1 VTAAHTGG
9 SACPSLDRV
18 YDALLRSGH
27 RPKLTR
33 GTHIQARCPCHEDR
47 TASLSVDWRPDRDG
61 MTVIH
66 CFACDA
72 SMTVQDFAAAVG
84 LEMTDLFD
92 AEPKARG
99 TGRAPGGSERA
110 KKNRLGP
117 RPARIAAPAAPR
129 AAAGAWEQVA
139 AYDYATVEGELVGQ
153 VVREERGSGD
163 AREKRFRQ
171 RRPDGQGW
179 AWEKPQTVVLY
190 RAPEVAAAIAQGR
203 TVWLCEGEKDA
214 DALTATGECATTN
227 AGGAG
232 SFTATHAGQLR
243 GARVVCVLDRDGAG
257 YRRAATVAQLTQGIA
272 VAVQFRLPAVSAEH
286 ADLTDHLQAGL
297 GLDELVLL
305 GPAEAALRAALA
317 GIEELRRS
325 VAVAKAEAGAQLQV
339 AERAQER
346 DAGRGAERREG
357 LARRWAVEAVRDAQK
372 AIDQAAAVDAT
383 VTLPDRAGLDELV
396 AEVHRAAQTV
406 AAAAVDL
413 SRRVGQEPPADL
425 TRRAL
430 GERPTAA
437 PATAAAA
444 GGAAA
449 QPVPVDGA
457 AGAAGS
463 GRGGRGVG
471 RVVQFPGGDDGRGS
485 GGGTG
490 PSVRVTQRR
499 FELLDGQIVR
509 WETSNGAD
517 RARLVLSP
525 PVTVVCVQR
534 PAGPSTLGASES
546 ARRAAAG
553 ADRSV
558 THYVLGYGDPVSGEE
573 LTHRVEAKDFD
584 SGRFLAA
591 FPIPLTFD
599 SRSSGRAE
607 VCDAIKAVTVAQRGA
622 IPIERIFT
630 ETGWAELPGGQVGFI
645 HAGGAVTAD
654 GTVPVS
660 AQLPGPLSFY
670 DLPDPTSDP
679 AVIGAAWRA
688 HVAPLLRRLPG
699 HVGAMIVGAALRAV
713 LGRTQSTTAV
723 VGRHQT
729 YKSVIASQA
738 MNFFGPDWSRNRP
751 TLSMSRTATTLNATR
766 NVFAA
771 AKNVLVFC
779 DDFAPDHGYA
789 EAAKRQGEVARM
801 LYNAETKV
809 ANDRNNT
816 THTGSSPNSSVITTA
831 EMPPP
836 PGSARDRV
844 AIVDVTPG
852 DMDLDTVFALD
863 TPESRE
869 ARALLGASLISWVAG
884 RLEERLAW
892 AGEQKHRNFLRLRRA
907 HPTATGRALE
917 PAADIEVGWQL
928 FGEFLLSTGAAEP
941 AEVDQML
948 TEAHTALGDNAERQE
963 DPDQPSDVN
972 ERIRRLL
979 VAAFT
984 ELAVHVTQIGG
995 RTPPLPDALLLGWR
1009 RLELSGPPQPG
1020 GYEEKFRLDAR
1031 GTQVGVVNDTGTR
1044 LYLHPGTLT
1053 SALKSLLARSGEGW
1067 DVDEAHVQLAL
1078 VDGGLLASAVEGAAQ
1093 PRVRYQL
1100 KRATAAG
1107 HGHKQRMWDVNL
1119 RGLFDEPAAPED
1131 TARPDGPGHGAP
1143 VGPAGLFGAAHPG
1156 RPQPLDDDETPG
1168 DQGGDGDTETGDDP
1182 AELPAAARA
1191 TAPLLVP
1198 APDALPDHPA
1208 PDPAPDP
1215 ARVSD
1220 PAGRP
1225 DTDSRPDT
1233 SGGIDRRPVITEKE
1247 ALVLE
1252 DRERVLRHLDIEPRQ
1267 FRAASGELVTW
1278 GVGDSDREPC
1288 EVCDQITGTVVVT
1301 AINLPV
1307 FVHPRCYARLDPAYQ
1322 QGPELVVPDL
1332 RATPPATTQ
1341 AVDTQAAAAAPTS
1354 PAQAPAPSVGAAD
1367 SPAPTATPPAPVP
1380 AATGTGPRD
1389 RSPARPAWAKPRPEP
1404 LRSEQPPP
1412 TTTRPVAPGPAAST
1426 SAVPAG
1432 GGDRAARR
1440 AAPEFTAAIAVA
1452 DVDGLH
1458 LPDGHTRPLPNP
1470 LEHAGQLAAAAT
1482 ELRLGNTL
1490 YAGKTARGSE
1500 AGQIWLTT
1508 ALCAQ
1513 LGLPTGLP
1521 EETRARTRALTV
1533 WAKASSW
1540 LTAAADAG
1548 WRYTGNAQGD
1558 LEDPPLVPWQKTW
1571 IPGSSKVNAVELVYQ
1586 PLVTSD
1592 RVESLLV
1599 LDPDDPAAE
1608 PGWPAPVA
1616 LARRLQA
1623 FADAAPVMFRRTPG
1637 VTGHEAVK
1645 QRSRGKKISVFDTE
1659 FPAFPDVA
1667 AAAGVE
1673 GVFLWGRE
1681 LTGAEQRMP
1690 VIHGY
1695 DARACYVAA
1704 CSSLELGV
1712 GQAEHRVGQ
1721 DAAVAWDPN
1730 GRVPGYW
1737 RVQAPGWEQ
1746 WGLPDPVD
1754 PGAAGRRAG
1763 QWQWVASPTLRLMR
1777 GELGWDVPVEEA
1789 WVWPTHTRH
1798 LDTWYEGWRDATATL
1813 RAAEDGGDPDAGA
1826 ARRLV
1831 KACYAASFGKF
1842 AAEDLADRQ
1851 SRLYRPD
1858 WAHTIRAQARANL
1871 YRQLLRAGE
1880 TTGRWPVAVD
1890 RDAVYYA
1897 ADDLDPVTAA
1907 PEGLNMTG
1915 RFGHLKPER
1924 SYPVAQWL
1932 TRADPGLP
1940 PIAGRVV
1947 DPPAAAVAER
1957 RAAQRAADQARNL
1970 SRARAAG

>member
-1 VTAAHTGG
+1 MTAAQSGG
-9 SACPSLDRV
+9 SLHPSLDRV
-18 YDALLRSGH
+18 HDALLRGGH
-27 RPKLTR
+27 RPKVTR

-72 SMTVQDFAAAVG
+72 SMTAQDFAAAVG

-92 AEPKARG
+92 AEPKTRG
-99 TGRAPGGSERA
+99 SGRAPGGPERA

-129 AAAGAWEQVA
+129 VAAGVWEQVT

-163 AREKRFRQ
+163 TREKRFRQ

-179 AWEKPQTVVLY
+179 VWEKPQTVVLY
-190 RAPEVAAAIAQGR
+190 RAPEVAAAIATDR

-214 DALTATGECATTN
+214 DALAAAGECATTN

-232 SFTATHAGQLR
+232 SFTASHAAQLR

-272 VAVQFRLPAVSAEH
+272 AAVQFRLPAVLAEH

-339 AERAQER
+339 AERARER
-346 DAGRGAERREG
+346 DSGRGAERREG

-372 AIDQAAAVDAT
+372 AIDLAAAVDAA
-383 VTLPDRAGLDELV
+383 VTLPERAGLDELV

-437 PATAAAA
+437 AATAAA

-449 QPVPVDGA
+449 QPAPVDGSPAA
-457 AGAAGS
+457 AGG
-463 GRGGRGVG
+463 GRGGRSGGG
-471 RVVQFPGGDDGRGS
+471 RVVQFPGGDDGRGA
-485 GGGTG
+485 GGGAG

-607 VCDAIKAVTVAQRGA
+607 VCDAIKAVTVGQSGA

-654 GTVPVS
+654 GTVLVS
-660 AQLPGPLSFY
+660 TQLPGPLSFY

-699 HVGAMIVGAALRAV
+699 HVGAMVVGAALRAV

-738 MNFFGPDWSRNRP
+738 MNFFGADWSRNRP

-771 AKNVLVFC
+771 ARNVLVFC

-844 AIVDVTPG
+844 AIVEVTPG

-863 TPESRE
+863 TRESRE

-884 RLEERLAW
+884 RLEDRLAW

-928 FGEFLLSTGAAEP
+928 FGEFLLATGAAEP

-1131 TARPDGPGHGAP
+1131 SAGPGGHCGP

-1156 RPQPLDDDETPG
+1156 RPQPLDEETPG
-1168 DQGGDGDTETGDDP
+1168 EQGGDGDTVTGEDP

-1208 PDPAPDP
+1208 ADHPAADPAPRT

-1220 PAGRP
+1220 LAGRP
-1225 DTDSRPDT
+1225 DTDSRPDAG
-1233 SGGIDRRPVITEKE
+1233 SGIDQRPVITEKE
-1247 ALVLE
+1247 SLVLE

-1278 GVGDSDREPC
+1278 GVGDTDQEPC

-1301 AINLPV
+1301 VINLPV
-1307 FVHPRCYARLDPAYQ
+1307 FVHPRCYARLDPTYQ

-1332 RATPPATTQ
+1332 RTAP
-1341 AVDTQAAAAAPTS
+1341 AAATAPAAGPLTTSNFERVLWPGGAPLTSPPPTS
-1354 PAQAPAPSVGAAD
+1354 
-1367 SPAPTATPPAPVP
+1367 VP
-1380 AATGTGPRD
+1380 AVAEAGQRD

-1404 LRSEQPPP
+1404 LRSQQPPP
-1412 TTTRPVAPGPAAST
+1412 TNAHSAGPAPAAAASP
-1426 SAVPAG
+1426 VPAG

-1440 AAPEFTAAIAVA
+1440 AAPEFTAAVAVA
-1452 DVDGLH
+1452 DVDGIH
-1458 LPDGHTRPLPNP
+1458 LPDGRTHPLPSP

-1482 ELRLGNTL
+1482 DLRLGNTL
-1490 YAGKTARGSE
+1490 YAGKTARGTE

-1533 WAKASSW
+1533 WAKANSW

-1558 LEDPPLVPWQKTW
+1558 LADPPLVPWQKTW
-1571 IPGSSKVNAVELVYQ
+1571 LPGSSNVRAVELVYQ
-1586 PLVTSD
+1586 PMVTFDRVQALLVT
-1592 RVESLLV
+1592 
-1599 LDPDDPAAE
+1599 DPDDPAAE
-1608 PGWPAPVA
+1608 PGWPAPAV

-1690 VIHGY
+1690 VVHGY

-1712 GQAEHRVGQ
+1712 GQAEHRAGP
-1721 DAAVAWDPN
+1721 DADAAWDPN

-1737 RVQAPGWEQ
+1737 RVQAPVWEQ

-1777 GELGWDVPVEEA
+1777 GELGWDVPVAEA

-1858 WAHTIRAQARANL
+1858 WAHTIRAQARANI

-1897 ADDLDPVTAA
+1897 AEDLDPVTAA

-1940 PIAGRVV
+1940 SIAGRVV
-1947 DPPAAAVAER
+1947 DPPPAAVAER
-1957 RAAQRAADQARNL
+1957 RAAQRAADQAQHL
-1970 SRARAAG
+1970 ARARTAG